1 MAGVLNKQSNY
12 LHASDDLR
20 KISDQISVS
29 FLPKS
34 SSVWKNCLERGLNYY
49 AQGYIHEIKV
59 FEDTN
64 AVVRVD
70 AEEM

>member
-12 LHASDDLR
+12 LHASDGLR

-29 FLPKS
+29 LLPKS
-34 SSVWKNCLERGLNYY
+34 SSFSKKCLKRGLNYY
-49 AQGYIHEIKV
+49 TPGYIHEIKV
-59 FEDTN
+59 FEDTI